1 MKCKKTLSRLVNLLY
16 LPKVFILSKLNAI
29 KTSLHPLLL
38 LQVLPR

>member
-1 MKCKKTLSRLVNLLY
+1 MKCKKNLKQISQLLY